1 MPTAGRLMG
10 AIAFAALAFYLS
22 ELYKPLMPEDANPGR
37 LSEINALV
45 GAIVGWVIAGKRAGS
60 GTRSAIGYGLTTA
73 VAVIFWCLFVHAF
86 NEMLDRAWN
95 NIAYSGG
102 MEAVIAVFDL
112 MVEFAQP
119 MVSQSY
125 IIAAVIA
132 ALAAGLIT
140 ELFGQRYP

>member
-10 AIAFAALAFYLS
+10 AIAFAALAYYLS

-73 VAVIFWCLFVHAF
+73 AAVIFWCLFVHAF
-86 NEMLDRAWN
+86 NEMLERALN
-95 NIAYSGG
+95 VSYDGG
-102 MEAVIAVFDL
+102 MEAVVAVFDL
-112 MVEFAQP
+112 MLEFAQP
-119 MVSQSY
+119 MLTQSY
-125 IIAAVIA
+125 IIAAIIA

>member
-45 GAIVGWVIAGKRAGS
+45 GALVGWVIAGKRAGS

-73 VAVIFWCLFVHAF
+73 AAVIFWCLFVHAF
-86 NEMLDRAWN
+86 NEMIDRALQVSYN
-95 NIAYSGG
+95 GG
-102 MEAVIAVFDL
+102 MEAVVAVFDL
-112 MVEFAQP
+112 MLEFAQP
-119 MVSQSY
+119 MLTQSY
-125 IIAAVIA
+125 VIAAVIA

>member
-10 AIAFAALAFYLS
+10 AIAFAALAYYLS

-73 VAVIFWCLFVHAF
+73 AAVIFWCLFVHAF
-86 NEMLDRAWN
+86 NEMLDRALN
-95 NIAYSGG
+95 VSYDGG
-102 MEAVIAVFDL
+102 MEAVVAVFDL
-112 MVEFAQP
+112 MLEFAQP
-119 MVSQSY
+119 MLTQSY